1 MSTMKCLASGLM
13 ALTALALSGCASPP
27 VMVAPMPPA
36 RYHVMAKGTGKACG
50 SIGILGTAYYVIPM
64 GLNSRVE
71 RAYKLAIQSVPG
83 ATGLINVELQDD
95 WFWWLLATTRCT
107 TVSGDA
113 IREERR

>member
-1 MSTMKCLASGLM
+1 MITTKCLASGLM
-13 ALTALALSGCASPP
+13 ALTALVLSGCASAP
-27 VMVAPMPPA
+27 VTVAPLPPA
-36 RYHVMAKGTGKACG
+36 KYRVMAKAAGKACG

-71 RAYKLAIQSVPG
+71 RAYQLAVQSVPG

-95 WFWWLLATTRCT
+95 WFWWLVATTRCT

-113 IREERR
+113 IKEERR